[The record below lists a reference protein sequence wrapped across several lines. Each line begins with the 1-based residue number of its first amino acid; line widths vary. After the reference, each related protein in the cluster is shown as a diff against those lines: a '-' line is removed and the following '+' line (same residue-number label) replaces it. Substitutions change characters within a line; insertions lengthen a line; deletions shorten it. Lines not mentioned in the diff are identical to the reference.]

1 MKMKKCSLGE
11 PREVLYFLIPQAVQN
26 FDYPHPPER
35 EKSKAVAVSEQAD
48 MIIEFRSHFV
58 SIAEKLKRNGSI
70 FTLWTQSQSNFT
82 DFGRVGYKK

>member
-1 MKMKKCSLGE
+1 MKMNKCSMGE

-58 SIAEKLKRNGSI
+58 SKALTHEKLKRSGSI
-70 FTLWTQSQSNFT
+70 FTLL
-82 DFGRVGYKK
+82 